1 MDTKVSSSFAIEG
14 KKSSKLPG
22 NFFLGWNW
30 ISFFLS
36 PYIRLSICSPLL
48 VCLIHK
54 VFLSFFFALTMKC
67 LICTVVDM
75 YTGCSNSSLDVTST
89 LWVYGHVL
97 LKLTCARTLSWL
109 LIGARILC
117 ARRGETSKTRWEK
130 NRVDVTY
137 LQVAHNQEEN
147 LFSPCKQ
154 LPWGKCRGFLI
165 HFHKKHTHIYLNE
178 LYTSCMHLLLFVL
191 MRCSVLLRN

>member
-36 PYIRLSICSPLL
+36 PSIRLSICSPLL

-137 LQVAHNQEEN
+137 LQVAHNQEDN
-147 LFSPCKQ
+147 LFSLVNNCHGGNVAAS
-154 LPWGKCRGFLI
+154 WYIFIRNTRISTWMNCI
-165 HFHKKHTHIYLNE
+165 HPACIY
-178 LYTSCMHLLLFVL
+178 Y
-191 MRCSVLLRN
+191 CSS